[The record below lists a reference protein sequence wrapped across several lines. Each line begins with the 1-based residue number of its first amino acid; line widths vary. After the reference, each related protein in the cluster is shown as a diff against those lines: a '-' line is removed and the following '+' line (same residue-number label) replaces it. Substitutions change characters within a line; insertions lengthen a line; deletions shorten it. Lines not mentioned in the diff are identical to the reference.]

1 MKLEKSEVKQSCKI
15 KSQNVKHRVEI
26 FQKKKSKRSQNRKLP
41 PRAQSLSQKD
51 RKILRARGSR

>member
-26 FQKKKSKRSQNRKLP
+26 FQKKAR
-41 PRAQSLSQKD
+41 D
-51 RKILRARGSR
+51 HKIENCHQGLKAYHRRIERF

>member
-26 FQKKKSKRSQNRKLP
+26 FQKKARDHKIETATKGSKL
-41 PRAQSLSQKD
+41 
-51 RKILRARGSR
+51 ITEG